1 MALKRLFGYLRP
13 FGKRMSVGL
22 VIKIMG
28 TLVELALPYI
38 LSIILD
44 EAVPAAAAAGDTG
57 AGIRGIIFWSC
68 MMLVCTVAALVL
80 NITANRMASG
90 VAKDAARNIRHDLF
104 DSTMRLSC
112 NQVDEFTVPSLESR
126 LTSDTYNVHHVIG
139 MIQRLGVR
147 APILL
152 IGGIAITLSLDAT
165 LALVMLAVLPF
176 ISLTVYIV
184 SRRGVKL
191 YRNSQRAGD
200 EMVRIVREDVQG
212 IRVIKALSRK
222 YYERKRYAA
231 SVDKLVGAETKAS
244 LTMSISN
251 PLMNV
256 FLNLGLVAVLFVGAL
271 RVDGGECAP
280 GKIIAF
286 IQYFTLI
293 SNAMLFVT
301 RIFMMCTKGSA
312 SMNRICEV
320 IDAAN
325 AQPAQVEDQPS
336 DITGG
341 DGDYLTFDG
350 VDFSYFGYKG
360 GALNLSDVSFS
371 LRRGGTLGIIGAT
384 GSGKTTVLS
393 LLMRFYELPTNCGR
407 ILLDGK
413 DIREIPPRQL
423 RRRVGIAMQNDFLYA
438 GTIEENID
446 FGRGLSHEEI
456 VRAAEIAQAADFIG
470 ALADGYEHKI
480 TAKGTNLSGGQ
491 KQRLL
496 IARAVAGNPEILI
509 LDDASSALDYRTDAA
524 LRARL
529 RELAGEGGTPITSIV
544 VAQRISS
551 VQYADLILV
560 LDGGKIIGSGTHEEL
575 LESCD
580 VYREISESQ
589 MGGAILD

>member
-1 MALKRLFGYLRP
+1 MKRLFGYLRP
-13 FGKRMSVGL
+13 FKRRMSVGL
-22 VIKIMG
+22 TIKVLG

-44 EAVPAAAAAGDTG
+44 EAVPAAAGSGDTE
-57 AGIRGIIFWSC
+57 AGIRSIIFWGG
-68 MMLVCTVAALVL
+68 MMLLCTVSAIVL
-80 NITANRMASG
+80 NITANRMASS
-90 VAKDAARNIRHDLF
+90 VARDAARDIRHDLF

-112 NQVDEFTVPSLESR
+112 RRVDEFSIPSLESR

-139 MIQRLGVR
+139 MIQRIGVR

-152 IGGIAITLSLDAT
+152 VGGIIITLSLDVT

-176 ISLTVYIV
+176 IALTVFCV

-191 YRNSQRAGD
+191 YRHSQKAGD
-200 EMVRIVREDVQG
+200 DMVRIVREDVQG

-222 YYERKRYAA
+222 YYERERYSK
-231 SVDKLVGAETKAS
+231 SVDKLVDAETNAS
-244 LTMSISN
+244 LTMAISN

-271 RVDGGECAP
+271 QVNGGECAP

-301 RIFMMCTKGSA
+301 RIFMMSTKASA

-325 AQPAQVEDQPS
+325 AAPADAHC
-336 DITGG
+336 G
-341 DGDYLTFDG
+341 DGRRADGAEYLTFED
-350 VDFSYFGYKG
+350 VDFSYFEG
-360 GALNLSDVSFS
+360 GALNLSKVSFS

-393 LLMRFYELPTNCGR
+393 LLMRFYDLPENCGR

-413 DIREIPPRQL
+413 DIREISPREL

-446 FGRGLSHEEI
+446 FGRGLPIEEI
-456 VRAAEIAQAADFIG
+456 KRAAEIAQASDFIE
-470 ALADGYEHKI
+470 ALPDGYSHLL

-496 IARAVAGNPEILI
+496 IARAVAGTPEILV

-524 LRARL
+524 LRAAL
-529 RELAGEGGTPITSIV
+529 REMASGDTPITSVI
-544 VAQRISS
+544 VAQRVSS
-551 VQYADLILV
+551 VQHADLIVV
-560 LDGGKIIGSGTHEEL
+560 LDGGKIIGSGTHAEL
-575 LESCD
+575 LEACD

-589 MGGAILD
+589 MGGAVLD

>member
-1 MALKRLFGYLRP
+1 MKRLFGYLRP
-13 FGKRMSVGL
+13 FRKRMSVGL
-22 VIKIMG
+22 VIKVMG

-44 EAVPAAAAAGDTG
+44 EAVPQAAATGDTAAGV
-57 AGIRGIIFWSC
+57 RSIIFWSGI
-68 MMLVCTVAALVL
+68 MLLCTASALVL

-90 VAKDAARNIRHDLF
+90 VARDAAKTVRHQLF

-112 NQVDEFTVPSLESR
+112 NQVDEFTIPSLESR
-126 LTSDTYNVHHVIG
+126 LTSDTYNVHHVLG
-139 MIQRLGVR
+139 MIQRLGIR

-152 IGGIAITLSLDAT
+152 IGGIAITLSLDPM

-176 ISLTVYIV
+176 ISLTVFLV
-184 SRRGVKL
+184 SKRGVGL
-191 YRNSQRAGD
+191 YKNSQRAGD

-222 YYERKRYAA
+222 YYERERYAR

-244 LTMSISN
+244 LTMAISN

-271 RVDGGECAP
+271 RVNGGDCAP

-320 IDAAN
+320 IDAAKAN
-325 AQPAQVEDQPS
+325 EAPTAFAEESGEYS
-336 DITGG
+336 DEK
-341 DGDYLTFDG
+341 YLEFENVT
-350 VDFSYFGYKG
+350 FSYFAKEG
-360 GALNLSDVSFS
+360 GAPNLRDVSFS
-371 LRRGGTLGIIGAT
+371 LRRGGTLGVIGAT
-384 GSGKTTVLS
+384 GSGKTTLLA
-393 LLMRFYELPTNCGR
+393 LLMRFYELPENCGAVR
-407 ILLDGK
+407 VGGRDV
-413 DIREIPPRQL
+413 RSIPADEL

-456 VRAAEIAQAADFIG
+456 VRAAEIAQAADYINAFS
-470 ALADGYEHKI
+470 DGYEHLI

-496 IARAVAGNPEILI
+496 IARAVAARPDILI
-509 LDDASSALDYRTDAA
+509 LDDSSSALDYRTDAA

-529 RELAGEGGTPITSIV
+529 REISEAQTDPVTSVI

-551 VQYADLILV
+551 VQFADLILV
-560 LDGGKIIGSGTHEEL
+560 LDNGRIIGAGTHAEL
-575 LESCD
+575 LDSCD